1 MLSQPPPYSQASD
14 QIRVSLPSAQ
24 GGLDQRIALLD
35 SCLSAPAVTTQYP
48 NVAQLR
54 VSVLDLL
61 AHTPSLAPS
70 IAEYVSHAGDV
81 SSLLCLNG
89 TVPIFYHGVQYNIPM
104 VIWIPEVFP
113 DAPPIC
119 YVTPVQGMKV
129 KPRHKCVDFEGLV
142 SFTYL
147 NQWHAQR
154 SDLVECI
161 TIMSSMFSED
171 PPVFQVSESQS
182 SSSSQTI
189 SVNKNST
196 VANLSS
202 SAPTTHAALGSS
214 AAGSD
219 PSRSRAASSQ
229 GVSAAA
235 MRKDELTRQVSERLI
250 SKLHQYRADA
260 IARLD
265 MLTATKAQLI
275 DSSSH
280 IEHSLAALTTRRV

>member
-1 MLSQPPPYSQASD
+1 MT
-14 QIRVSLPSAQ
+14 
-24 GGLDQRIALLD
+24 
-35 SCLSAPAVTTQYP
+35 APAVTTQYS
-48 NVAQLR
+48 NTAQLR
-54 VSVLDLL
+54 VSVLDVL
-61 AHTPSLAPS
+61 AHTPSLVPS

-142 SFTYL
+142 SFSYL
-147 NQWHAQR
+147 SQWHAQR

-161 TIMSSMFSED
+161 TIMSSMFCED

-189 SVNKNST
+189 SNNKSST
-196 VANLSS
+196 VANLST
-202 SAPTTHAALGSS
+202 SAASNAALGSS
-214 AAGSD
+214 SAAAGSD
-219 PSRSRAASSQ
+219 PARSRAASSQ

-235 MRKDELTRQVSERLI
+235 MRKDELTRQVSERLLF
-250 SKLHQYRADA
+250 KLRQYRADA

-265 MLTATKAQLI
+265 MLSATNAQLI

-280 IEHSLAALTTRRV
+280 IEHSLAALTSRRV